1 MPLTV
6 LLPGKARQVGDWL
19 VVDLP
24 AHYESKERS
33 KDEREKRTC
42 NGEEQRKAVRDG
54 PQTHLSQRSL
64 SHTGVVYIH

>member
-6 LLPGKARQVGDWL
+6 LLPSKARQVGDWL

-33 KDEREKRTC
+33 KDEREKRTSD
-42 NGEEQRKAVRDG
+42 GEEERNAVCAAPETR
-54 PQTHLSQRSL
+54 LSQR
-64 SHTGVVYIH
+64 